1 MKKSINYHN
10 IVVIGFF
17 FSELSCYLLFKLLI
31 KYKVLMFILLSFVS
45 NDW

>member
-10 IVVIGFF
+10 TVVMGF